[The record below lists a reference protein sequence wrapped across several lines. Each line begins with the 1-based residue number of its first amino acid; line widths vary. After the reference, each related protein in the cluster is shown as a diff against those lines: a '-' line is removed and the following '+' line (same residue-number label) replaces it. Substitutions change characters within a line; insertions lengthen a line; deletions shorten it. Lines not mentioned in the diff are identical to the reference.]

1 MAGYVEDH
9 PCACTA
15 KGTKEGGAKKSAEKS
30 ATEGT
35 EEGKKKGAEEAA
47 EKGTE
52 EGTKEGA
59 EKAKEKGAE
68 EITIGVVIANT
79 YQNARGPS

>member
-15 KGTKEGGAKKSAEKS
+15 KGTEKGAKKAAEKGT
-30 ATEGT
+30 AKGT
-35 EEGKKKGAEEAA
+35 EKGAEEAA